1 MKNHI
6 ISSLYLFLS
15 FPVYLCV
22 VIMYIY
28 FSVMSILVRLIA
40 KISKIDKICDWAD
53 SIDNFFSRI
62 ARSMF

>member
-15 FPVYLCV
+15 FPAYLCV

-28 FSVMSILVRLIA
+28 FLVMSILVHLLRKYLKLIKFA
-40 KISKIDKICDWAD
+40 IGQI
-53 SIDNFFSRI
+53 R
-62 ARSMF
+62 